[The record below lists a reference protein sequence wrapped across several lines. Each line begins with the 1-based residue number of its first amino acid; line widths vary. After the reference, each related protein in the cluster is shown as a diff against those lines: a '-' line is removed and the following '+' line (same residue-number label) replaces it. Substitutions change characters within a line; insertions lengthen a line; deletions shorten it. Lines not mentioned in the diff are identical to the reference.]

1 MTTSRDHTVTKRPAS
16 DAVGRG
22 TASPS
27 SWGFGDGQA
36 IPWEY
41 APAPESREIVK
52 LQSRYGLFVGG
63 KEIAPRSGQW
73 FTTLDPATEEPLAE
87 GARGGLEGGGPGAGG
102 ARAGVEDVENAV
114 AVARRAFRRSWGE
127 LPGRERAKYLFRI
140 ARILQERSREFAV
153 LETLDTGK
161 PIKES
166 PDVH

>member
-27 SWGFGDGQA
+27 SWGLGDGQA

-63 KEIAPRSGQW
+63 KEIAPRTGQW
-73 FTTLDPATEEPLAE
+73 FTTIDPATE
-87 GARGGLEGGGPGAGG
+87 
-102 ARAGVEDVENAV
+102 
-114 AVARRAFRRSWGE
+114 
-127 LPGRERAKYLFRI
+127 
-140 ARILQERSREFAV
+140 
-153 LETLDTGK
+153 
-161 PIKES
+161 
-166 PDVH
+166 